1 MGESTNESLQVE
13 TGRDQQSDPCQFLE
27 VFQRPPARLRGK
39 PFWSWNGTLDKN
51 EIVRQ
56 IDVMKEMGMGGA
68 FMHSRTGLKTE
79 YLGDEWFELINAGA
93 EKFGE
98 NGLEG
103 WLYDEDRWPS
113 GTAGGIVTTDLKYRM
128 RSLVMCHYKGGDAID
143 WPAQEDFFEAHL
155 VDLAGL
161 NLSAYTQIERHAY
174 THCPEGQQLLV
185 FFREIHPS
193 NSFYNGGAYLD
204 TLNREATDAFINST
218 HEKYREHCG
227 QHFGQSILGIFTD
240 EPHRGFILCDNVQ
253 QPGAGASSHSLPY
266 TEGLFELFESH
277 FDTPLRG
284 RLPELIFQYQGHHLS
299 LLKWQYVE
307 LLQRLFIENWARP
320 YADWCEANNL
330 LLTGHVLHE
339 NTLAAQVVPVGSL
352 FRYYETMSY
361 PGIDVLSNCCAEF
374 WIAKQVVSS
383 ARQFGKPYVLSELYG
398 CTGWDMGFDGHKRI
412 GDWQAFQGVNL
423 RCHHLSLYSLAG
435 ESKRDYPASILDQ
448 SVWYTEYKYVEDYFS
463 RINHVLEQGDP
474 DCDVLVVHP
483 GESLWAQF
491 HLGWATWLGSDSA
504 QIDVIED
511 KFSCLYHWL
520 ADAQIDFDYGD
531 EEQMDRLGSI
541 EVIDGEVFFRLGQ
554 MRYRSIVLGG
564 MDTMRRST
572 LKRLQEFASAGGSVV
587 FVGPCPS
594 YVDVLPS
601 EAAVQFAGEAVHCDW
616 SQASLVAAV
625 RPVCDQLLQLN
636 RGEGVPGVISH
647 VRRLE
652 NGDVILA
659 LVNTTEATIQG
670 VEVSLSVVGQVE
682 RLNCRDGSVCREKPQ
697 ANNGALAW
705 TLTFDPL
712 QEHVFRVYV
721 NSIPAEEFSEPCR
734 KTAAYAHS
742 LTLDAPFDYELSEPN
757 ALVLDKARYKLGDG
771 SWRATEEFLRVDK
784 YVREQLGWPLRTGTM
799 VQPWCRD
806 GEPEVGPMLHL
817 EYDFE
822 VEVMPAAL
830 ALVMEQPERWE
841 LCLNGEPVSL
851 PVDGDFFIDAA
862 FKQIELPMKHLKV
875 GMNTLSLQ
883 TTMKAD
889 TDIEAL
895 FLIGDFGV
903 EPRGSHFALTTLP
916 EQLMIGDL
924 VPQGL
929 PFYSGKVCYS
939 TALDAI
945 SEGQPFVCELPDFAG
960 ACIQVQCSET
970 VEMLAFPPYR
980 AEFTASCAQPVLRI
994 DVYLTRQ
1001 NLFGPFHRLP
1011 QKSPITSPESFR
1023 TEGDEYTEEYLFFPA
1038 GLLAAPVISFEPHS
1052 E

>member
-1 MGESTNESLQVE
+1 MAELTYEKLNLR
-13 TGRDQQSDPCQFLE
+13 TGSDPLGDLCQFHE
-27 VFQRPPARLRGK
+27 IFQCPPSRLRGK
-39 PFWSWNGTLDKN
+39 PFWSWNGCMDRD
-51 EIVRQ
+51 EILRQ
-56 IDVMKEMGMGGA
+56 IEVMGRMGMGGA

-79 YLGDEWFELINAGA
+79 YLGHEWFDLINAGA
-93 EKFGE
+93 ERFGQ

-113 GTAGGIVTTDLKYRM
+113 GTAGGMVTTDLQYRM
-128 RSLVMCHYKGGDAID
+128 RSIVMRHYNGGDVID
-143 WPAQEDFFEAHL
+143 WSSEEDFLEAYL
-155 VDLAGL
+155 VDLEGL
-161 NLSAYTQIERHAY
+161 NLSDYTQIERHAY
-174 THCPEGQQLLV
+174 THCPAGQQLLV

-204 TLNREATDAFINST
+204 TLNRDATEAFIAST

-240 EPHRGFILCDNVQ
+240 EPHRGFILCDKVE
-253 QPGAGASSHSLPY
+253 QPGASQSSHSLPY
-266 TEGLFELFESH
+266 TEGLFDLFESH
-277 FDTPLRG
+277 FGTPLRG
-284 RLPELIFQYQGHHLS
+284 RLPELIFQYRGQPLS

-307 LLQRLFIENWARP
+307 LLQRLFIDNWARP
-320 YADWCEANNL
+320 YADWCRKNNL

-339 NTLAAQVVPVGSL
+339 NTLAAQVIPVGSL

-361 PGIDVLSNCCAEF
+361 PGIDVLSNCCTDF

-398 CTGWDMGFDGHKRI
+398 CSGWDLGFDGHKRI

-448 SVWYTEYKYVEDYFS
+448 SVWYSEYKHVEDYFS
-463 RINHVLEQGDP
+463 RINHVLEQGVP

-491 HLGWATWLGSDSA
+491 YLGWATWLGSASA
-504 QIDVIED
+504 QIDAIEN
-511 KFSCLYHWL
+511 KFSTLYHWL

-531 EEQMDRLGSI
+531 EEQIGRLGVV
-541 EVIDGEVFFRLGQ
+541 EVVDGEAFFRLGQ

-564 MDTMRRST
+564 LDTVRSST
-572 LKRLQEFASAGGSVV
+572 LKQLQDFVSIGGSVV
-587 FVGPCPS
+587 FVGPCPG

-601 EAAVQFAGEAVHCDW
+601 EAAVAFADVAVRCNW
-616 SQASLVAAV
+616 SQVSLVAAV
-625 RPVCDQLLQLN
+625 RAVCDQLLQLN
-636 RGEGVPGVISH
+636 RGLGVPGVISH

-659 LVNTTEATIQG
+659 LVNTTELTISD
-670 VEVSLSVVGQVE
+670 VDVHLAVVGQVE
-682 RLNCRDGSVCREKPQ
+682 RLNCRDGSTCREEPEL
-697 ANNGALAW
+697 NDGALRW
-705 TLTFDPL
+705 TLSFAPL

-721 NSIPAEEFSEPCR
+721 NSMPIGQLSDSCLETPVYRNSI
-734 KTAAYAHS
+734 
-742 LTLDAPFDYELSEPN
+742 LLDGAFEYELSEPN
-757 ALVLDKARYKLGDG
+757 VLVLDKARWKLEDG
-771 SWRATEEFLRVDK
+771 LWQVTEEFLRIDK
-784 YVREQLGWPLRTGTM
+784 YVRKQLGWPLRNGTM
-799 VQPWCRD
+799 VQPWCRK
-806 GEPEVGPMLHL
+806 GEPETGPMLQL

-822 VEVMPAAL
+822 VEIMPAAL
-830 ALVMEQPERWE
+830 TLVMEQPERWE
-841 LCLNGEPVSL
+841 LCLNGQSVSL
-851 PVDGDFFIDAA
+851 SVDGDYFIDAA
-862 FKQIELPMKHLKV
+862 FKRIELPVAHLKE
-875 GMNTLSLQ
+875 GINTLSLQ
-883 TTMKAD
+883 TIIMED

-903 EPRGSHFALTTLP
+903 EQRGTHFALTSLP

-924 VPQGL
+924 VSQGL

-945 SEGQPFVCELPDFAG
+945 SENQPFVCELPDFAS
-960 ACIQVQCSET
+960 ACVQVQCAEA

-980 AEFTASCAQPVLRI
+980 AAFTAPCAQPLLQI

-1011 QKSPITSPESFR
+1011 RKSPITSPESFR
-1023 TEGDEYTEEYLFFPA
+1023 TEDAEYTEEYLFFPS
-1038 GLLAAPVISFEPHS
+1038 GLLAAPVISF
-1052 E
+1052 